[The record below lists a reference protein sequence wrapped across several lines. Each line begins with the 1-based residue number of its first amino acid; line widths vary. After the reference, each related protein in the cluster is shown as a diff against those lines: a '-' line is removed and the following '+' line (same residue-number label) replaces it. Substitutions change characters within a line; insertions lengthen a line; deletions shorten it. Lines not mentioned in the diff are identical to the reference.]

1 MVMTELV
8 IQTYHLSIILS
19 PSVSADSKQLLKE
32 SSNDVTII
40 LL

>member
-1 MVMTELV
+1 MITELV
-8 IQTYHLSIILS
+8 IQTYRFSIVLS
-19 PSVSADSKQLLKE
+19 PSLSVDSKRLLKE